1 MTRKSVLVVLLAF
14 VLAVP
19 AMAIAQTPN
28 FSGKWTQ
35 DMEKSDP
42 PPQGMGGGGGGRGPA
57 GPQSYTIAQT
67 ATELTIER
75 ETPNGV
81 MKSVYKLDG
90 SESVNPGGR
99 GGEVKS
105 KSAWD
110 GAKLVTK
117 SVQTM
122 NMQGNEVTI
131 ESTETRSLEADGTMT
146 VVTVRKTP
154 NGETTRKLVFKKA

>member
-1 MTRKSVLVVLLAF
+1 MTRRFVFVALLAF

-19 AMAIAQTPN
+19 AMAVAQAPN
-28 FSGKWTQ
+28 FSGKWIQ
-35 DMEKSDP
+35 DVEKSDP
-42 PPQGMGGGGGGRGPA
+42 APQGMGGGRGA
-57 GPQSYTIAQT
+57 GGPQSYTITQT
-67 ATELTIER
+67 ATDLTIER

-105 KSAWD
+105 KTKWD
-110 GAKLVTK
+110 GTKLVTA

-154 NGETTRKLVFKKA
+154 NGETTRKLVFKKG

>member
-28 FSGKWTQ
+28 FSGKWSQ

-42 PPQGMGGGGGGRGPA
+42 PPQGGGGRGPA
-57 GPQSYTIAQT
+57 GPQSYTITQT
-67 ATELTIER
+67 AADMTIER
-75 ETPNGV
+75 ETPNGA

-105 KSAWD
+105 KTTWD

-122 NMQGNEVTI
+122 NMQGNDVTI

-154 NGETTRKLVFKKA
+154 NGETTRKLVFKKG

>member
-1 MTRKSVLVVLLAF
+1 MTKRSVFVALLAL
-14 VLAVP
+14 VLALP

-28 FSGKWTQ
+28 FSGKWIQ

-42 PPQGMGGGGGGRGPA
+42 APQGMGGGRGPG
-57 GPQSYTIAQT
+57 GPQSYTITQT
-67 ATELTIER
+67 ATEFTLER
-75 ETPNGV
+75 ETQNGV
-81 MKSVYKLDG
+81 MKSVFKLDG

-105 KSAWD
+105 KSKWD
-110 GAKLVTK
+110 GAKLVTT

-154 NGETTRKLVFKKA
+154 NGETTRKVVFKKA

>member
-1 MTRKSVLVVLLAF
+1 MTRRCVLFALLAF

-28 FSGKWTQ
+28 FSGKWIQ

-42 PPQGMGGGGGGRGPA
+42 APQGMGGRGPA
-57 GPQSYTIAQT
+57 GPQTYTITQT
-67 ATELTIER
+67 ATEVTIER

-105 KSAWD
+105 KTTWD

-117 SVQTM
+117 GVQTM

-131 ESTETRSLEADGTMT
+131 ESTEVRSLEADGTMT
-146 VVTVRKTP
+146 VVTTRKTP
-154 NGETTRKLVFKKA
+154 NGENTRKLVFKKG